1 MKKQPIIK
9 DSTGY
14 IDSIISNYIVPTLP
28 IWHSIGATPNML
40 TTLGLLSSIMSLV
53 FFYKSNKLYSI
64 IFFLFRWY
72 FDYADG
78 MLARK
83 YKQTTKFGDWYD
95 HITDWFF
102 WFGITYM
109 IYIKSK
115 TKSFHISILVISTI
129 LFGMHQGCIEKA
141 NSKYNKKAT
150 SLSWLK
156 HICSDSKFIYA
167 FDNTIL
173 YMVLIFLIYD
183 ISK

>member
-1 MKKQPIIK
+1 MKKEPIIK
-9 DSTGY
+9 DNTGVL
-14 IDSIISNYIVPTLP
+14 DRIVSDNILYTLP
-28 IWHSIGATPNML
+28 FWHNIGFTPNSL
-40 TTLGLLSSIMSLV
+40 TTLSLICSIICLFFIHKSNSLYALV
-53 FFYKSNKLYSI
+53 FLI
-64 IFFLFRWY
+64 LRWY